1 MGACHLEAGM
11 VWQALKEVNLEE
23 IDFLIIENV
32 GNLVCTA
39 SYDLGENIRAT
50 VLSVPEG
57 NDKLLKYPVIFQRA
71 DLIIINKIDLLP
83 YTDFSLEEIEKD
95 LKQINKNAPVF
106 KLSGKTGAGLD
117 KLCFFSGGKSYMKKR
132 RLQLEIEG
140 IVQGVGFRPFI
151 YRLARENNLNGWVLN
166 TSGGVLVEVEGN
178 QKTLE
183 MFIRQIDEE
192 SPPLAQI
199 TTIKSREVSVRED
212 SSFVIKDSRKT
223 YYTQV
228 QLPPDIAIC
237 NDCLHDIMDPTNRRY
252 RYPFTSCVN
261 CGPRF
266 KIIKSLPYDRP
277 RTTMKKFKMCPECNT
292 EYNNPLDRRF
302 HAQPNAC
309 PLCGPQLWL
318 KKNEWGKVPY
328 PGPHRSYH

>member
-1 MGACHLEAGM
+1 MKTIKINKKILSKNEEKATEIRAYLNEKKVRMLNLVGSPGAGKTTILEKIIEKFDNTRKIVVIEGDLYTTRDAERLKKYEIQVVQINTMGACHLEAGM

-117 KLCFFSGGKSYMKKR
+117 KLCFF
-132 RLQLEIEG
+132 LE
-140 IVQGVGFRPFI
+140 
-151 YRLARENNLNGWVLN
+151 ENL
-166 TSGGVLVEVEGN
+166 T
-178 QKTLE
+178 
-183 MFIRQIDEE
+183 
-192 SPPLAQI
+192 
-199 TTIKSREVSVRED
+199 
-212 SSFVIKDSRKT
+212 
-223 YYTQV
+223 
-228 QLPPDIAIC
+228 
-237 NDCLHDIMDPTNRRY
+237 
-252 RYPFTSCVN
+252 
-261 CGPRF
+261 
-266 KIIKSLPYDRP
+266 
-277 RTTMKKFKMCPECNT
+277 
-292 EYNNPLDRRF
+292 
-302 HAQPNAC
+302 
-309 PLCGPQLWL
+309 
-318 KKNEWGKVPY
+318 
-328 PGPHRSYH
+328 